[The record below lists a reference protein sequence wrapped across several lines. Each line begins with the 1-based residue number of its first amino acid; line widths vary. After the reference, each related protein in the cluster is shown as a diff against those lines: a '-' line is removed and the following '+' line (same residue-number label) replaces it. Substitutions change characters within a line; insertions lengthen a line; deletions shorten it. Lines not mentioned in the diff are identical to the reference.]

1 MNVSF
6 HPLAR
11 AELVHAVEY
20 YEECEPGL
28 GGAFLDEVFA
38 TVNRLTMNPS
48 AWSPFTTRTRR
59 CRTKRFPFSIIYH
72 VRPDHLEIVAVA
84 NMRRRPGYWIDRLN
98 ENKAPYEVR
107 STGTSA
113 EQWCSPRKEGL
124 P

>member
-11 AELVHAVEY
+11 AELVHAIEY

-28 GGAFLDEVFA
+28 GAAFMDEVIA
-38 TVNRLTMNPS
+38 AVARLKLNPS

-72 VRPDHLEIVAVA
+72 VRHDHLEIVAVA
-84 NMRRRPGYWIDRLN
+84 NLRRRPGYWIDRLN
-98 ENKAPYEVR
+98 ENKAPYEAPSPGASSGQWR
-107 STGTSA
+107 SS
-113 EQWCSPRKEGL
+113 RKEG
-124 P
+124 